1 MQSKFR
7 VFEVNAMIFLTIIS
21 ALFCNMKIGQIMEK
35 AEGRRQIIL
44 VVVLLWFL
52 PKLLD
57 CKNL

>member
-35 AEGRRQIIL
+35 VEGRRQIIL
-44 VVVLLWFL
+44 VVVLL
-52 PKLLD
+52 
-57 CKNL
+57 